1 MLPLDG
7 PTRGKDQGASARYS
21 TSMTTTH
28 AESRG
33 EVTQTNWARVLLGVG
48 LGALA
53 AYHQFKLPPVQP
65 LLLDLYGYD
74 RMVAGGFMSIY
85 AAVGLLVSA
94 ALGVGL
100 QKRGM
105 RPFVAAAAGLFVL
118 GSVITLSAPQ
128 WGLLVLLARGL
139 EGFAFAVMA
148 VAAPV
153 IAMGNAAPR
162 HMAFA
167 MAIFATWIPAGQLIA
182 IGLARPIVEAEMW
195 RPLWWIGI
203 AATAVVT
210 GAAWR
215 ALGAPSAKRA
225 ESQPVRLA
233 TATPL
238 QRRAL
243 LVTAAV
249 FTLWSTEIF
258 VMLTW
263 LPQYLVEARGL
274 DAAGAVLPYGIP
286 VLLILIFNLVGGPLL
301 RWGLPLAPLLATG
314 LALQGV
320 VWLLL
325 PHLGSTAAGV
335 AALIVFGIGGGI
347 TPTCLF
353 AAPAAI
359 LGHRNAG
366 GAAFGIIMT
375 GRNVGVLIGPILLP
389 PVLLATGGW
398 NAIGPVFGGIALV
411 AALGALGLH
420 AMLQRIAAC
429 QPQATS
435 R

>member
-1 MLPLDG
+1 MSETQAAG
-7 PTRGKDQGASARYS
+7 PSETA
-21 TSMTTTH
+21 H
-28 AESRG
+28 
-33 EVTQTNWARVLLGVG
+33 TNWARVFLGLG

-65 LLLDLYGYD
+65 MLLEVYGYD

-105 RPFVAAAAGLFVL
+105 RPFVAAAAALFVI
-118 GSVITLSAPQ
+118 GSVITLAAPQ

-139 EGFAFAVMA
+139 EGLGFAIMA

-153 IAMGNAAPR
+153 IVIGNAAPR
-162 HMAFA
+162 HMPIAT
-167 MAIFATWIPAGQLIA
+167 AIFAAWIPVGQLIA

-203 AATAVVT
+203 SATAVIT
-210 GAAWR
+210 AAAWH
-215 ALGAPSAKRA
+215 ALGGPSAKTPAR
-225 ESQPVRLA
+225 QPIQPS
-233 TATPL
+233 TATSL

-243 LVTAAV
+243 FVTAAV

-274 DAAGAVLPYGIP
+274 DTAGAVLPYGIP
-286 VLLILIFNLVGGPLL
+286 VLLIMIFNLVGGPLL
-301 RWGLPLAPLLATG
+301 RWGLPLGPLMAAG

-325 PHLGSTAAGV
+325 PYLGSTAAGIG
-335 AALIVFGIGGGI
+335 ALIAFGIGAGI

-353 AAPAAI
+353 AAPATI
-359 LGHRNAG
+359 LGQRNAG

-398 NAIGPVFGGIALV
+398 NAIGPVFGGIALL
-411 AALGALGLH
+411 AALGAMGLH
-420 AMLQRIAAC
+420 VMLERIPAQA
-429 QPQATS
+429 QATS